1 MKIWRLVSG
10 ILSMV
15 LFLVITFQSCAV
27 GLVNVVEDNKDD
39 TSGAGGILVA
49 FGLLVAG
56 IVATAL
62 WKNKSKAGDIAL
74 IVLYGLTALIG
85 FANLGTFGDLV
96 VWSSW
101 ALICTVM
108 AAIALVINFRANRN
122 VEVQY
127 AAPQA
132 TNFVGVVAKKVCP
145 YCHSEADADST
156 FCGSC
161 GQKLPIQSF
170 CKNCGNPL
178 EADAAFCPNCGTKQ
192 KNTIEPTH
200 QVNTVNVEQS
210 RLPYDI
216 PEQHN
221 DVTIVADSQDENIIP
236 QPNKDERSILKWMI
250 MGLVIFLIVAGAAV
264 GVFIYLKNSSSNLNN
279 SDETIMLTNKKTY
292 IMRGTVLNYPITMHL
307 EFNDS
312 QVNGYYYYNR
322 QFEKIG
328 SKAYLNL
335 IGTFENGYID
345 LNETNSDGTPT
356 GHFQGWLKNNTFKG
370 DFINTKG
377 ERMPFDVSQ

>member
-1 MKIWRLVSG
+1 
-10 ILSMV
+10 MV

-145 YCHSEADADST
+145 YCHSEADADSA

-161 GQKLPIQSF
+161 GQILPKQKF

-200 QVNTVNVEQS
+200 QVNTVNMEQS